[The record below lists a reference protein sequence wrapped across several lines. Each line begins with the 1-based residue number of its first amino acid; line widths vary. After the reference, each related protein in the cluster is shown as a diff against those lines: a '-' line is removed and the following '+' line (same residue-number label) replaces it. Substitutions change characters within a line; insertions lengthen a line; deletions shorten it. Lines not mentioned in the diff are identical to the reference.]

1 MKIPKIG
8 MRTIKTVIAVILTL
22 IISDILKLNSPLL
35 ASIAAIMA
43 MESSISESITT
54 GKNRMYGTILGGAV
68 GLILSYI
75 LPVNYIFIT
84 VGFILLITIC
94 NILEIDK
101 AVRMAMIVLL
111 SIALNYDEGKARIDY
126 AFFRTLDTLIGVAV
140 GAAINYFIRPPNVE
154 EKIKKIIDNAYSDIN
169 NILDKLI
176 WNQEIIEVEGF
187 KKDIIAIGDG
197 YKVFMKDLR
206 FHVGKSNNSLY
217 YKKLFSSFEKINNHL
232 SVIWS
237 IKQHPLVDEKN
248 RITMES
254 YFNKSIP
261 DQNNNEVDN
270 LDLTFNYHLEK
281 ILSELIFVDSIIKKT
296 IVA

>member
-1 MKIPKIG
+1 MEIPKIG

-54 GKNRMYGTILGGAV
+54 GKNRMYGTILGGVV
-68 GLILSYI
+68 GLVLSYI
-75 LPVNYIFIT
+75 LPGNFIFIT

-94 NILEIDK
+94 NILGIDK

-111 SIALNYDEGKARIDY
+111 AIALNYDGGKERINY
-126 AFFRTLDTLIGVAV
+126 AFFRTLDTLIGVAI
-140 GAAINYFIRPPNVE
+140 GTAINYFIRPPNVE
-154 EKIKKIIDNAYSDIN
+154 EKIKRIIDNAYTDIN

-176 WNQEIIEVEGF
+176 WNQEINEIDKF
-187 KKDIIAIGDG
+187 KKDIVEIGDG

-206 FHVGKSNNSLY
+206 FHMGKSNNSLY
-217 YKKLFSSFEKINNHL
+217 YEKLFNSFEKTNSHL

-237 IKQHPLVDEKN
+237 IKEYPLINDKN
-248 RITMES
+248 RTTIER
-254 YFNKSIP
+254 YFNKNIL
-261 DQNNNEVDN
+261 DQNNKELDN
-270 LDLTFNYHLEK
+270 LDLVFNYHLEK
-281 ILSELIFVDSIIKKT
+281 ILSELIFIDSIILKT
-296 IVA
+296 I

>member
-94 NILEIDK
+94 NILKIDK

-111 SIALNYDEGKARIDY
+111 SIALNYDGGKERINY

-140 GAAINYFIRPPNVE
+140 GATINYFIRPPNVE

-176 WNQEIIEVEGF
+176 WNQEIVEIEGF

-206 FHVGKSNNSLY
+206 LHIGKSNNSLY
-217 YKKLFSSFEKINNHL
+217 YEKLFNSFDKINNHL
-232 SVIWS
+232 SVIWT
-237 IKQHPLVDEKN
+237 IKQHPLIDEKN
-248 RITMES
+248 RITMER
-254 YFNKSIP
+254 YFNKSVP
-261 DQNNNEVDN
+261 DQNNKEVDN
-270 LDLTFNYHLEK
+270 LDLIFNYHLEK
-281 ILSELIFVDSIIKKT
+281 ILSELIFMDSII
-296 IVA
+296 